1 MKISVNMTLIAIVQ
15 ARMGSSR
22 LPGKAL
28 KDIQGRSMLARVVRR
43 AQRSS
48 LIDRLIVATTDKEA
62 DDAIASECK
71 ILGVSV
77 FRGSE
82 DDVLDRY
89 YQAAKAFSSEAV
101 VRISSDCPL
110 IDPDVIDRVVRVF
123 LDYRPDYASN
133 TIENTYPRG
142 LDVEVFTFSALEKAW
157 RNASLDFERVHVTP
171 YIYLHPELFRKLSVT
186 AEKNLSFY
194 RWTVDT
200 AEDLALVRAVYSKM
214 GGDDHFSWMDVLYL
228 FEREPGLAELN
239 RHIRQKSL
247 EEC

>member
-1 MKISVNMTLIAIVQ
+1 MTLIAIVQ

-89 YQAAKAFSSEAV
+89 YQAAKAFSAEAV
-101 VRISSDCPL
+101 VRITSDCPL

-123 LDYRPDYASN
+123 LDNRPDYASN

-200 AEDLALVRAVYSKM
+200 AEDLALVRAVYEKM
-214 GGDDHFSWMDVLYL
+214 GGDDHFSWRDVLDL

>member
-1 MKISVNMTLIAIVQ
+1 
-15 ARMGSSR
+15 MGSSR

-71 ILGVSV
+71 VLGVSV

-89 YQAAKAFSSEAV
+89 YQAAKAFSAEAV
-101 VRISSDCPL
+101 VRITSDCPL

-123 LDYRPDYASN
+123 LDNRPDYASN

-157 RNASLDFERVHVTP
+157 RNASRDFERVHVTP

-186 AEKNLSFY
+186 GEKNLSFY

-200 AEDLALVRAVYSKM
+200 AEDLALVRAIYEKM
-214 GGDDHFSWMDVLYL
+214 GGDDHFSWRDVLEL
-228 FEREPGLAELN
+228 FEREPCLAELN

>member
-1 MKISVNMTLIAIVQ
+1 MKILAIVQ

-28 KDIQGRSMLARVVRR
+28 KDIQGRSMLSRVVRR

-62 DDAIASECK
+62 DDAIASECET
-71 ILGVSV
+71 LGVSV

-89 YQAAKAFSSEAV
+89 YQAAKAFSAEAV
-101 VRISSDCPL
+101 VRITSDCPL

-123 LDYRPDYASN
+123 LDNRPDYASN

-157 RNASLDFERVHVTP
+157 SNASRDFERVHVTP
-171 YIYLHPELFRKLSVT
+171 YIYLHPELFRKISVT
-186 AEKNLSFY
+186 GEKNLSFY

-200 AEDLALVRAVYSKM
+200 AEDLALVRAIYEKM
-214 GGDDHFSWMDVLYL
+214 GGNDNFTWRNALDL

>member
-1 MKISVNMTLIAIVQ
+1 MKILAIVQ

-71 ILGVSV
+71 VLGVSV

-89 YQAAKAFSSEAV
+89 YQAAKAFSAEAV
-101 VRISSDCPL
+101 VRITSDCPL
-110 IDPDVIDRVVRVF
+110 IDPDVIDRVVQVF
-123 LDYRPDYASN
+123 LDNSPDYASN

-157 RNASLDFERVHVTP
+157 RNASRDFERVHVTP

-186 AEKNLSFY
+186 SEKNLSFY

-200 AEDLALVRAVYSKM
+200 AEDLALVRAIYEKM
-214 GGDDHFSWMDVLYL
+214 GGDDHFSWRDVLEL
-228 FEREPGLAELN
+228 FEREPCLAELN

>member
-1 MKISVNMTLIAIVQ
+1 
-15 ARMGSSR
+15 MGSSR

-62 DDAIASECK
+62 DDSIASECK

-89 YQAAKAFSSEAV
+89 YQAAKAFSAEAV
-101 VRISSDCPL
+101 VRITSDCPL

-123 LDYRPDYASN
+123 LDNRPDYASN

-157 RNASLDFERVHVTP
+157 RNASRDFERVHVTP

-186 AEKNLSFY
+186 GEKNLSFY

-200 AEDLALVRAVYSKM
+200 AEDLALVRAVYEKM
-214 GGDDHFSWMDVLYL
+214 GEDDDFSWRDVLDL
-228 FEREPGLAELN
+228 FEREPCLAELN

>member
-1 MKISVNMTLIAIVQ
+1 
-15 ARMGSSR
+15 MGSSR

-28 KDIQGRSMLARVVRR
+28 KDIHGRSMLARVVRR
-43 AQRSS
+43 AQRSAR
-48 LIDRLIVATTDKEA
+48 IDRLIVATTDKEV
-62 DDAIASECK
+62 DNAIASECET
-71 ILGVSV
+71 LGVSV

-89 YQAAKAFSSEAV
+89 YQAAQAFSAEAV
-101 VRISSDCPL
+101 VRITSDCPL
-110 IDPDVIDRVVRVF
+110 IDPDVIDRVVQVF
-123 LDYRPDYASN
+123 LDNRPDYASN

-157 RNASLDFERVHVTP
+157 RNASLDFEHVHVTP
-171 YIYLHPELFRKLSVT
+171 YIYQHPELFQKLSLT
-186 AEKNLSFY
+186 AEKNWSFY

-200 AEDLALVRAVYSKM
+200 AEDLALVRAVYEKM
-214 GGDDHFSWMDVLYL
+214 GGDDHFSWKDVLDL

>member
-1 MKISVNMTLIAIVQ
+1 MKILAIVQ

-71 ILGVSV
+71 VLGVSV

-89 YQAAKAFSSEAV
+89 YQAAKAFSAEAV
-101 VRISSDCPL
+101 VRITSDCPL

-123 LDYRPDYASN
+123 LDNRPDYASN

-157 RNASLDFERVHVTP
+157 RNASRDFERVHVTP

-186 AEKNLSFY
+186 GEKNLSFY

-200 AEDLALVRAVYSKM
+200 AEDLALVRAIYEKM
-214 GGDDHFSWMDVLYL
+214 GGDDHFSWRDVLEL
-228 FEREPGLAELN
+228 FEREPCLAELN